1 MIKSSHT
8 HCAEGLQC
16 EIKCKATI
24 MQNKFDE
31 KVEKVLASCRAIN
44 DADSDNK
51 YWIIS
56 DCAGRF
62 INKKAREIGAKY
74 VLEIGTSIG
83 YSTMFL
89 AEAVRENTENA
100 AVKGRVYAM
109 ESHAMRALMAHNNFE
124 KSGLNDF
131 ITLIERCAPDHIPF
145 KDPQTNL
152 PLTSKI
158 DLLFLDCIKKYYLP
172 CLEKALPL
180 LHEGSLIVA
189 DNVIS
194 HADAM
199 QDFLGFM
206 KKDPRFNSE
215 ILDIGTGLLVA
226 EMKNLSKP
234 GPFK

>member
-1 MIKSSHT
+1 
-8 HCAEGLQC
+8 
-16 EIKCKATI
+16 

-31 KVEKVLASCRAIN
+31 KVEKVLSACRTIN

-74 VLEIGTSIG
+74 ILEIGTSIG

-89 AEAVRENTENA
+89 AEAVQANA
-100 AVKGRVYAM
+100 KNNPSKGRVYAM
-109 ESHAMRALMAHNNFE
+109 ESHAGRAQMARGNFE

-131 ITLIERCAPDHIPF
+131 ITLIEKHAPDHIPF

-158 DLLFLDCIKKYYLP
+158 DLLFLDCVKKYYLP
-172 CLEKALPL
+172 CLEKTLPL
-180 LHEGSLIVA
+180 LRAGSLIVA

-199 QDFLGFM
+199 QDFLEFM
-206 KKDPRFNSE
+206 EKDPRFNSE
-215 ILDIGTGLLVA
+215 ILPIGTGLLLA
-226 EMKNLSKP
+226 TRKIEADHLS
-234 GPFK
+234 

>member
-1 MIKSSHT
+1 MKN
-8 HCAEGLQC
+8 EFDGKLG
-16 EIKCKATI
+16 KA
-24 MQNKFDE
+24 
-31 KVEKVLASCRAIN
+31 LSACRTIN
-44 DADSDNK
+44 DTDSNNK

-56 DCAGRF
+56 DEAGRF

-89 AEAVRENTENA
+89 AEAVRENTKNA

-109 ESHAMRALMAHNNFE
+109 ESHSIRAQMARANFE
-124 KSGLNDF
+124 KAGLAGF
-131 ITLIERCAPDHIPF
+131 ITLIEKHAPDHIPF
-145 KDPQTNL
+145 KDPKTEI
-152 PLTSKI
+152 PLIGKI

-180 LHEGSLIVA
+180 LHAGSLIVA

-199 QDFLGFM
+199 QDFLEFM
-206 KKDPRFNSE
+206 RNNPRFNSE
-215 ILDIGTGLLVA
+215 ILPIGTGLLLA
-226 EMKNLSKP
+226 TRKIEADHLS
-234 GPFK
+234 

>member
-1 MIKSSHT
+1 
-8 HCAEGLQC
+8 
-16 EIKCKATI
+16 

-31 KVEKVLASCRAIN
+31 KIEKVLSACRAIN

-89 AEAVRENTENA
+89 AEAVRENTGNA
-100 AVKGRVYAM
+100 ASKGHVYAM
-109 ESHAMRALMAHNNFE
+109 ESHAGRAQMARENLGR
-124 KSGLNDF
+124 SGLNDF
-131 ITLIERCAPDHIPF
+131 ITLIEKHAPDHIPF
-145 KDPQTNL
+145 KDPQTEA
-152 PLTSKI
+152 PLIGKI
-158 DLLFLDCIKKYYLP
+158 DILFLDCIKKYYLP

-180 LHEGSLIVA
+180 LHENSLVIA

-199 QDFLGFM
+199 QDFLEFM
-206 KKDPRFNSE
+206 EKDPQFNSE